1 MIIIDSREP
10 AFVHEEF
17 DKLGIPYKVESIE
30 FALDGEVAKFGDFT
44 DDSKSIIIER
54 KRVDDFYNS
63 MVDGRLYDQ
72 LQKMDQ
78 FFEKQKYLIL
88 EGYNELKYFQDS
100 LFEDFDSYNR
110 ELSTRSPISQVVNL
124 HPLKKKWVLSQIKL
138 CAEFNVALLQTY
150 DLTETVIFVEQ
161 LCEGAGHEP
170 GLRPTPKPVKTFN
183 IEENILMMF
192 DQIGKKR
199 CKKILKR
206 FGSLPNL
213 IEFLKEDSEELEQY
227 EIYKKLK
234 EVFTK

>member
-10 AFVHEEF
+10 SFVIDEF
-17 DKLGIPYKVESIE
+17 NKLGIPYKVENIE
-30 FALDGEVAKFGDFT
+30 VELGNKIANVGDFT
-44 DDSKSIIIER
+44 DDDRSIIIER

-100 LFEDFDSYNR
+100 LFDDFDCNNR
-110 ELSTRSPISQVVNL
+110 ELSTRSPISQVINL
-124 HPLKKKWVLSQIKL
+124 HPLKKQWVLSQIKL

-161 LCEGAGHEP
+161 LCEGAGQEP
-170 GLRPTPKPVKTFN
+170 GLRPSPKPVKTFN

-213 IEFLKEDSEELEQY
+213 IEFLKQDSEELEQY

-234 EVFTK
+234 DVFV